1 MKDLIKYYSL
11 TLFFY
16 AVEITIFKITHGL
29 WIYDIF
35 WLNLSIRT
43 VLVFFFSIIVR
54 NTIFKD
60 SEFFYAKI
68 FGLILISP
76 VLASF
81 VIQMLALAYP
91 LVSVVILKLIGD
103 LISSILVFIILKR
116 IS

>member
-16 AVEITIFKITHGL
+16 AIEITIFKITHSL
-29 WIYDIF
+29 WLYDIF

-54 NTIFKD
+54 NTIFKN

-68 FGLILISP
+68 FGLILFSP
-76 VLASF
+76 VLASL
-81 VIQMLALAYP
+81 VIKILTLIYP
-91 LVSVVILKLIGD
+91 FVSVIILKLIGD
-103 LISSILVFIILKR
+103 LLSSILVFFILKR